1 MKNRIIIL
9 LGSMFFALILYG
21 QEKNMEN
28 VPKNILECVHETGK
42 DSSTQLNS
50 CESSY
55 LDYFFEKQ
63 RGLFSFKDKDVSFFT
78 GNMGTVKSNKKDY
91 FESVK
96 QAYGMGLFPSLAT
109 SQLLIFDEV
118 ERKSI
123 GYDAVII
130 TGSKKNITKKHVVKY
145 LNKQQ

>member
-1 MKNRIIIL
+1 MKNRIIIS
-9 LGSMFFALILYG
+9 LGSMFVAIILYG
-21 QEKNMEN
+21 QERNIET
-28 VPKNILECVHETGK
+28 VPKNILECIHETGK
-42 DSSTQLNS
+42 DSSTQLNP

-78 GNMGTVKSNKKDY
+78 GNMGTVKSNKKEF

-96 QAYGMGLFPSLAT
+96 QSYGIGLFPSLAT

-118 ERKSI
+118 ERKNI

-130 TGSKKNITKKHVVKY
+130 TGSKKYITKKNAVKY
-145 LNKQQ
+145 INKL